1 MATRQRTST
10 LIRNAVAVEADGL
23 NPTADLLAGLN
34 TLRNFAKTAAKHGF
48 KLGAHTHYSV
58 KAHETL
64 VEIRR
69 KFLELRANYQHDQHP
84 AVAAQL
90 DALEGPLKQLE
101 QGLELNA
108 TKLKD
113 IIRDV
118 VFKVGSDLRAAI
130 EAEANHGVGTV
141 PFITPEILKPGVY
154 RKVLEEANRCFA
166 ENCPNACAAMLRR
179 LVESLI
185 IEAFEAHKIEA
196 RIKDSTGEYLEL
208 KALIGKATA
217 DADLKLSRN
226 TKSALPNLKFL
237 GDLSV
242 HSRRNL
248 IRGDDLKG
256 IRNDARGAIE
266 ELASHFTL

>member
-1 MATRQRTST
+1 MGTRQHTST
-10 LIRNAVAVEADGL
+10 SIRSAVAAEAGAP
-23 NPTADLLAGLN
+23 NPTDGLLAGLR
-34 TLRNFAKTAAKHGF
+34 TLGGFATTAAKHGF
-48 KLGAHTHYSV
+48 RLGTHTHYSI
-58 KAHETL
+58 KAHATL

-69 KFLELRANYQHDQHP
+69 NFLELRAKYPQEHHP

-108 TKLKD
+108 AKLRD
-113 IIRDV
+113 IIRDL
-118 VFKVGSDLRAAI
+118 VFTIGSDLRAAI

-196 RIKDSTGEYLEL
+196 RIKDNTGEYLEL
-208 KALIGKATA
+208 KALIGKAVA
-217 DADLKLSRN
+217 DGDLKLSRN
-226 TKSALPNLKFL
+226 TKGALPNLKFL

-242 HSRRNL
+242 HSRRHL

-256 IRNDARGAIE
+256 VRNDARVAIE
-266 ELASHFTL
+266 ELALHIAL

>member
-1 MATRQRTST
+1 MAIKRSTNTST
-10 LIRNAVAVEADGL
+10 RSAVAVEAEAS
-23 NPTADLLAGLN
+23 NPTAELLSSLN
-34 TLRNFAKTAAKHGF
+34 TLGGFAMTGAKHGF
-48 KLGAHTHYSV
+48 RLGAHTHYSG
-58 KAHETL
+58 KAHATL

-69 KFLELRANYQHDQHP
+69 NFLELRANYPREQHP

-108 TKLKD
+108 TELKD
-113 IIRDV
+113 AIRDV
-118 VFKVGSDLRAAI
+118 VFKVGSDLRSTI
-130 EAEANHGVGTV
+130 DAEANHGVGIA

-179 LVESLI
+179 LVESII

-226 TKSALPNLKFL
+226 TKGALPNLKFL

-242 HSRRNL
+242 HSRRHL

-256 IRNDARGAIE
+256 IRNDARVAIE